1 MKLQQ
6 CLIFRGFILIFL
18 VASCLQNVKAQKSVP
33 VSRVTLARYFVPS
46 ERARKREDVANWKRR
61 IKGESEKKGRRGKR
75 WKRNKGEKVRNNE
88 SRRE

>member
-6 CLIFRGFILIFL
+6 CLIFRLFFFL

-33 VSRVTLARYFVPS
+33 VSRVALTRYFVPS
-46 ERARKREDVANWKRR
+46 ERARKRENVANWKRR
-61 IKGESEKKGRRGKR
+61 IKGESKKKGRRGKR